1 MGRSVDFGR
10 VLRGGAR
17 HGPQLGVEINGGE
30 PGNRRRL
37 LRDGVPS
44 TRSQSKGL
52 VDHVADR
59 LRFVCQPSAP
69 DRGPPSFMWR
79 FGSVSAMRL
88 SGSFPDSLSQRKL

>member
-1 MGRSVDFGR
+1 MGRSVDCGR

-17 HGPQLGVEINGGE
+17 HGPQFGVEINGGE

-44 TRSQSKGL
+44 ARSQSKGL

-59 LRFVCQPSAP
+59 LRCLPAVGTRPRTTEFFVAVRQRVRDGPSP
-69 DRGPPSFMWR
+69 GRSPIR
-79 FGSVSAMRL
+79 FR
-88 SGSFPDSLSQRKL
+88 REN